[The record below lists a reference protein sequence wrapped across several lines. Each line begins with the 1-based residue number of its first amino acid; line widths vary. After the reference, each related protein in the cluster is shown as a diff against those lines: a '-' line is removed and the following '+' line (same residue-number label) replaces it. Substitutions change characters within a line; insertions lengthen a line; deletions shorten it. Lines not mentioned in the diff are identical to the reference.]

1 MHFYLV
7 TSNIVPPIVC
17 IDNYQN
23 KNSIIRYLLS
33 PLSTD
38 TQSYTK
44 SLKMKLNNKNALNVI
59 YKIKSYFPQP
69 VQAPGHT
76 TYNFVLLLW
85 KLGCCILKRLE
96 RESRF
101 LFSKKYKGGRGE
113 RGQFIGENSV
123 CIIVT
128 NTKRS
133 MKKCYWFP
141 RPVLLYLL
149 LVLYY
154 TIIQIFTIVSASVN
168 K

>member
-1 MHFYLV
+1 MFHQLSAWK
-7 TSNIVPPIVC
+7 TTETKS
-17 IDNYQN
+17 
-23 KNSIIRYLLS
+23 LLS
-33 PLSTD
+33 AIFDFPFFLHSA
-38 TQSYTK
+38 QIHSLILNL
-44 SLKMKLNNKNALNVI
+44 LKMKLTNKNASNVI
-59 YKIKSYFPQP
+59 TKLKAVS
-69 VQAPGHT
+69 VSLCCAACAGHI
-76 TYNFVLLLW
+76 TYHFVLLLW

-141 RPVLLYLL
+141 RPVLLCLL

>member
-1 MHFYLV
+1 MFHQSSAWK
-7 TSNIVPPIVC
+7 TTETKS
-17 IDNYQN
+17 
-23 KNSIIRYLLS
+23 LLS
-33 PLSTD
+33 AIFDFPFFLHSA
-38 TQSYTK
+38 QIHSLILNL
-44 SLKMKLNNKNALNVI
+44 LKMKLTNKNASNVI
-59 YKIKSYFPQP
+59 YKIKSCFRQP
-69 VQAPGHT
+69 VQGAGHI
-76 TYNFVLLLW
+76 TYHFVLLLW